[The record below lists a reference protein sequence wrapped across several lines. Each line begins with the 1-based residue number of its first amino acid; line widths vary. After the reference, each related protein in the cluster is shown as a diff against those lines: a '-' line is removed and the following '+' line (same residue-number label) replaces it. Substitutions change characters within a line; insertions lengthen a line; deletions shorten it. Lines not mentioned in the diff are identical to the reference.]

1 MDGFAGFKTAAAEE
15 IPKATMVVDRIHV
28 IRLAGDALDLCR
40 CRVQIELYST
50 RDRRHHLLT
59 RISEPSP
66 PAQIIYPLTSNSS
79 A

>member
-1 MDGFAGFKTAAAEE
+1 AAEE
-15 IPKATMVVDRIHV
+15 IPKATTVVDRIHV

-50 RDRRHHLLT
+50 WDRRHHLLT
-59 RISEPSP
+59 RISEPFP
-66 PAQIIYPLTSNSS
+66 PALIIYLLTSNNS

>member
-15 IPKATMVVDRIHV
+15 IPKATTVVDRIHV
-28 IRLAGDALDLCR
+28 IRRDALDLCR

-59 RISEPSP
+59 RISEPFP
-66 PAQIIYPLTSNSS
+66 PAQIIYLLTSNNS